1 MQASLVIDLSAIRD
15 HDIGLADRDLI
26 KNRPVVE
33 MLRERRVGEVR
44 FGEALVGAARI
55 EHNAHTGP
63 VDRADR
69 HADRA
74 KKPLRTAIPTLT
86 GADCLNA
93 KSISLSANIGHGRR
107 GRY

>member
-1 MQASLVIDLSAIRD
+1 MRIR
-15 HDIGLADRDLI
+15 R
-26 KNRPVVE
+26 
-33 MLRERRVGEVR
+33 
-44 FGEALVGAARI
+44 
-55 EHNAHTGP
+55 T
-63 VDRADR
+63 
-69 HADRA
+69 ADRA